1 MFLQSL
7 RLYRLM
13 RAQVRVFNHLCPVT
27 TNNLVR
33 VIVILICLLF
43 LQGCSALS
51 KRDAADLDPV
61 DPHEDI
67 NRVSYDFTD
76 KVDRMIFEP
85 VVDVYADYVP
95 DAAQRSIGNF
105 YDNLSYPNVVLNAL
119 LQGKIKQGLFDGLR
133 FVVNSTIGMLGLFD
147 MATHMGLEKH
157 DEDFGQTLAVW
168 GFDSGSYLFIPI
180 LGPSSERDVAG
191 VPVSV
196 VTNMLFY
203 AGYIVGAPVFV
214 PLSVLGAIDK
224 RARLAGPMRIRDQ
237 AALDPYL
244 FVREASLQQREFLIY
259 DGNPPLRLYDD
270 ELFQDNPFDTKPEKK
285 QSGEEAPDSDRLE

>member
-1 MFLQSL
+1 MNVQFFLIKNL
-7 RLYRLM
+7 NPWTLNRLIRIIFLSM
-13 RAQVRVFNHLCPVT
+13 CCAF
-27 TNNLVR
+27 
-33 VIVILICLLF
+33 LL
-43 LQGCSALS
+43 GCSSMS
-51 KRDAADLDPV
+51 KKDATDIDPI

-76 KVDRMIFEP
+76 KVDRILFEP
-85 VVDVYADYVP
+85 VADAYADYVP

-105 YDNLSYPNVVLNAL
+105 YDNLSYPNVVLNAF
-119 LQGKIKQGLFDGLR
+119 LQGKIKQGFFDGLR
-133 FVVNSTIGMLGLFD
+133 FAVNSTIGMLGLFD

-180 LGPSSERDVAG
+180 LGPSSKRDVIG
-191 VPVSV
+191 VPVTV

-203 AGYIVGAPVFV
+203 AGYVVGAPVFV
-214 PLSVLGAIDK
+214 PLTVLGAIDK

-259 DGNPPLRLYDD
+259 DGNPPLKLYDD
-270 ELFQDNPFDTKPEKK
+270 EIFQDNPFDVKPGNKTPGAE
-285 QSGEEAPDSDRLE
+285 SSDDNQLE

>member
-1 MFLQSL
+1 MNV
-7 RLYRLM
+7 
-13 RAQVRVFNHLCPVT
+13 QVKVFSNLCLKT
-27 TNNLVR
+27 KNNLLK
-33 VIVILICLLF
+33 IVFVSICFLL
-43 LQGCSALS
+43 LQGCTALS
-51 KRDAADLDPV
+51 KKDAADADPI

-76 KVDRMIFEP
+76 KVDRTLFEP

-105 YDNLSYPNVVLNAL
+105 YDNLSYPNVVLNAF
-119 LQGKIKQGLFDGLR
+119 LQGKVRQGFFDSLR
-133 FVVNSTIGMLGLFD
+133 FAVNSTIGMLGLFD

-180 LGPSSERDVAG
+180 LGPSSERDVVG
-191 VPVSV
+191 VPVTV
-196 VTNMLFY
+196 VTNALFY
-203 AGYIVGAPVFV
+203 AGYVVGAPVFV
-214 PLSVLGAIDK
+214 PLTVLGAIDK

-259 DGNPPLRLYDD
+259 DGNPPLNLYDD
-270 ELFQDNPFDTKPEKK
+270 ELFLDNPFDVKAEKKPPDKVAPEKDAV
-285 QSGEEAPDSDRLE
+285 E

>member
-1 MFLQSL
+1 MNAQFFPIKNLNPWTLNPLIRIIFLS
-7 RLYRLM
+7 M
-13 RAQVRVFNHLCPVT
+13 CCAF
-27 TNNLVR
+27 
-33 VIVILICLLF
+33 LL
-43 LQGCSALS
+43 GCSSMS
-51 KRDAADLDPV
+51 KKDAADIDPI

-76 KVDRMIFEP
+76 KVDRMLFEP
-85 VVDVYADYVP
+85 VADAYADYVP

-105 YDNLSYPNVVLNAL
+105 YDNLSYPNVVLNAF
-119 LQGKIKQGLFDGLR
+119 LQGKVKQGFFDGLR
-133 FVVNSTIGMLGLFD
+133 FAVNSTIGMLGLFD

-180 LGPSSERDVAG
+180 LGPSSKRDVIG
-191 VPVSV
+191 VPVTV

-203 AGYIVGAPVFV
+203 AGYVVGAPVFV
-214 PLSVLGAIDK
+214 PLTVLGAIDK

-259 DGNPPLRLYDD
+259 DGNPPLKLYD
-270 ELFQDNPFDTKPEKK
+270 EEIFLDNPFDVKPGNKIPGTET
-285 QSGEEAPDSDRLE
+285 SDNNKLE

>member
-1 MFLQSL
+1 MNAQFFFIKNLNPWTLNPLIRIIFLS
-7 RLYRLM
+7 M
-13 RAQVRVFNHLCPVT
+13 CCAF
-27 TNNLVR
+27 
-33 VIVILICLLF
+33 LL
-43 LQGCSALS
+43 GCSSMS
-51 KRDAADLDPV
+51 KKDAADIDPI

-76 KVDRMIFEP
+76 KVDRMLFEP
-85 VVDVYADYVP
+85 VADAYADYVP

-105 YDNLSYPNVVLNAL
+105 YDNLSYPNVVLNAF
-119 LQGKIKQGLFDGLR
+119 LQGKVKQGFFDGLR
-133 FVVNSTIGMLGLFD
+133 FAVNSTIGMLGLFD

-180 LGPSSERDVAG
+180 LGPSSKRDVIG
-191 VPVSV
+191 VPVTV

-203 AGYIVGAPVFV
+203 AGYVVGAPVFV
-214 PLSVLGAIDK
+214 PLTVLGAIDK

-259 DGNPPLRLYDD
+259 DGNPPLKLYD
-270 ELFQDNPFDTKPEKK
+270 EEIFLDNPFDAKPGNKIPGTET
-285 QSGEEAPDSDRLE
+285 SDNNKLE

>member
-1 MFLQSL
+1 MDGHNQTFNGMKAKKTINPQGMILLLLLIVFLQACSSL
-7 RLYRLM
+7 PKNENTE
-13 RAQVRVFNHLCPVT
+13 V
-27 TNNLVR
+27 
-33 VIVILICLLF
+33 
-43 LQGCSALS
+43 
-51 KRDAADLDPV
+51 DPV

-76 KVDRMIFEP
+76 KVDRMLFEP
-85 VVDVYADYVP
+85 VVDVYVDYVP
-95 DAAQRSIGNF
+95 NAAQRSIGNF
-105 YDNLSYPNVVLNAL
+105 YDNLSYPNVVLNAF
-119 LQGKIKQGLFDGLR
+119 LQGKVKQGFADGLR
-133 FVVNSTIGMLGLFD
+133 FLVNSTIGMLGLFD

-180 LGPSSERDVAG
+180 LGPSSERDVVG
-191 VPVSV
+191 VPVTV

-203 AGYIVGAPVFV
+203 AGYVVGAPVFV
-214 PLSVLGAIDK
+214 PLTVLGAIDK

-244 FVREASLQQREFLIY
+244 FVREASLQHREFLIY

-270 ELFQDNPFDTKPEKK
+270 EPFLDNPFEVKPEKK
-285 QSGEEAPDSDRLE
+285 LPGNDAPDSQSIE

>member
-1 MFLQSL
+1 M
-7 RLYRLM
+7 
-13 RAQVRVFNHLCPVT
+13 
-27 TNNLVR
+27 
-33 VIVILICLLF
+33 
-43 LQGCSALS
+43 S
-51 KRDAADLDPV
+51 KKDATDIDPI

-76 KVDRMIFEP
+76 KVDRILFEP
-85 VVDVYADYVP
+85 VADAYADYVP

-105 YDNLSYPNVVLNAL
+105 YDNLSYPNVVLNAF
-119 LQGKIKQGLFDGLR
+119 LQGKIKQGFFDGLR
-133 FVVNSTIGMLGLFD
+133 FAVNSTIGMLGLFD

-180 LGPSSERDVAG
+180 LGPSSKRDVIG
-191 VPVSV
+191 VPVTV

-203 AGYIVGAPVFV
+203 AGYVVGAPVFV
-214 PLSVLGAIDK
+214 PLTVLGAIDK

-259 DGNPPLRLYDD
+259 DGNPPLKLYDD
-270 ELFQDNPFDTKPEKK
+270 EIFQDNPFDVKPGNKTPGAE
-285 QSGEEAPDSDRLE
+285 SSDDNQLE

>member
-1 MFLQSL
+1 MS
-7 RLYRLM
+7 
-13 RAQVRVFNHLCPVT
+13 AQVRGLNNLCPATV
-27 TNNLVR
+27 NGLVR
-33 VIVILICLLF
+33 VIVILVCLLF
-43 LQGCSALS
+43 LQGCSSLS
-51 KRDAADLDPV
+51 KKDAVDIDPV

-85 VVDVYADYVP
+85 VVDVYVDYMP
-95 DAAQRSIGNF
+95 EAAQRSIGNF

-119 LQGKIKQGLFDGLR
+119 LQGKIKQGFFDGLR
-133 FVVNSTIGMLGLFD
+133 FAVNSTIGMLGLFD

-180 LGPSSERDVAG
+180 LGPSSERDVVG
-191 VPVSV
+191 VPVTV

-203 AGYIVGAPVFV
+203 AGYVVGAPVFV
-214 PLSVLGAIDK
+214 PLTVLGAIDK

-259 DGNPPLRLYDD
+259 DGNPPLKLYDD
-270 ELFQDNPFDTKPEKK
+270 ELFQDNPFDVKPGKK
-285 QSGEEAPDSDRLE
+285 QSGEENMPDSHQLE